1 MSLNNALMIASQSL
15 GTISSQIN
23 LVSKNISGAG
33 TEGVAKK
40 TALLTT
46 GLNGASELK
55 GVRRETNI
63 PVLEQ
68 MLSANSRL
76 AGSKRISD
84 ALDQIDLSLN
94 LSDPAESRTPAS
106 LISKLSDSLLNYS
119 VKPDSRSLAELSI
132 QAARDLLTVIREGS
146 NLIKDIRK
154 QSDNNISTGV
164 SNINDILDKI
174 SSVNKDIITTNS
186 RDADITDLMDRRD
199 ALLSQLSEIIGI
211 RTVLRPNQDIVIYAD
226 NGATLFETSP
236 RPVSFL
242 PSADLSAG
250 WIGSPVYIDGIQATG
265 NSASSP
271 LVSGALAGD
280 IKIRD
285 QLAPM
290 YQIQLDE
297 IARGLIVSFAE
308 KDQSGSGKPPLPG
321 LFTTAGTSDI
331 PGPNLISGLS
341 DQIIINPSVDPMQGG
356 DVQLLRDGGMS
367 GDPAYIYNKDLAVGY
382 SERLQELSESI
393 SLGQSYDSRSGLD
406 VQASLLDFSQGSIGW
421 ISSQRQ
427 NVTKETTYQNA
438 IVTQSR
444 ITLSNTT
451 GVNIDEQMSQML
463 TLENAFQ
470 ASAKVLQTINSVY
483 DALFSAIDR

>member
-1 MSLNNALMIASQSL
+1 
-15 GTISSQIN
+15 
-23 LVSKNISGAG
+23 
-33 TEGVAKK
+33 
-40 TALLTT
+40 
-46 GLNGASELK
+46 
-55 GVRRETNI
+55 
-63 PVLEQ
+63 
-68 MLSANSRL
+68 
-76 AGSKRISD
+76 
-84 ALDQIDLSLN
+84 
-94 LSDPAESRTPAS
+94 
-106 LISKLSDSLLNYS
+106 
-119 VKPDSRSLAELSI
+119 
-132 QAARDLLTVIREGS
+132 
-146 NLIKDIRK
+146 
-154 QSDNNISTGV
+154 
-164 SNINDILDKI
+164 
-174 SSVNKDIITTNS
+174 
-186 RDADITDLMDRRD
+186 
-199 ALLSQLSEIIGI
+199 
-211 RTVLRPNQDIVIYAD
+211 
-226 NGATLFETSP
+226 
-236 RPVSFL
+236 
-242 PSADLSAG
+242 
-250 WIGSPVYIDGIQATG
+250 
-265 NSASSP
+265 
-271 LVSGALAGD
+271 
-280 IKIRD
+280 
-285 QLAPM
+285 M